1 MDANF
6 EMIRANKNYILSK
19 FNGKTKEEIYEII
32 YSAYM
37 KIKSA
42 DARVNSYILKEFKK
56 VQFEIYNGYANGNI
70 DFNGICW
77 WKKQFNNIVGILLF
91 GLELVKLVW

>member
-6 EMIRANKNYILSK
+6 EMIGANKNYILSK

-32 YSAYM
+32 YNAYM

-42 DARVNSYILKEFKK
+42 DARVNSYILKEFEE

-70 DFNGICW
+70 DFNGIC
-77 WKKQFNNIVGILLF
+77 
-91 GLELVKLVW
+91 

>member
-6 EMIRANKNYILSK
+6 EMIRANNNYILSK

-70 DFNGICW
+70 DFNGIC
-77 WKKQFNNIVGILLF
+77 
-91 GLELVKLVW
+91 

>member
-6 EMIRANKNYILSK
+6 EMIGANKNYILSK

-32 YSAYM
+32 YNAYM

-42 DARVNSYILKEFKK
+42 DVMVNSYILKEFKE
-56 VQFEIYNGYANGNI
+56 VHFEIYNGYANGNI
-70 DFNGICW
+70 DFNGIC
-77 WKKQFNNIVGILLF
+77 
-91 GLELVKLVW
+91 

>member
-6 EMIRANKNYILSK
+6 EMIGANKNYILSK

-32 YSAYM
+32 YNAYM

-42 DARVNSYILKEFKK
+42 DAMVNSYILKEFKE
-56 VQFEIYNGYANGNI
+56 VHFEIYNGYANGNI
-70 DFNGICW
+70 DFNGIC
-77 WKKQFNNIVGILLF
+77 
-91 GLELVKLVW
+91 

>member
-6 EMIRANKNYILSK
+6 EMIGANKNYILSK

-32 YSAYM
+32 YNAYM

-42 DARVNSYILKEFKK
+42 DVMVNSYILKEFKE
-56 VQFEIYNGYANGNI
+56 VHFEIYNGYANGNI
-70 DFNGICW
+70 DFNGMC
-77 WKKQFNNIVGILLF
+77 
-91 GLELVKLVW
+91 

>member
-1 MDANF
+1 MDTNF
-6 EMIRANKNYILSK
+6 EMIGANKNYILSK

-32 YSAYM
+32 YNAYM

-42 DARVNSYILKEFKK
+42 DAMVNSYILKEFKK

-70 DFNGICW
+70 DFNGIC
-77 WKKQFNNIVGILLF
+77 
-91 GLELVKLVW
+91 

>member
-32 YSAYM
+32 YNAYM

-42 DARVNSYILKEFKK
+42 DARANSYIL
-56 VQFEIYNGYANGNI
+56 
-70 DFNGICW
+70 
-77 WKKQFNNIVGILLF
+77 
-91 GLELVKLVW
+91 

>member
-19 FNGKTKEEIYEII
+19 FHGKTKEEIYEII

-42 DARVNSYILKEFKK
+42 DARVNSYILKEFKE
-56 VQFEIYNGYANGNI
+56 VQFEIYNGYANG
-70 DFNGICW
+70 
-77 WKKQFNNIVGILLF
+77 
-91 GLELVKLVW
+91 